1 MTTKPTQSTKRVLA
15 VHDLCS
21 FGRCSLTAAI
31 PVISAMGIQVCPFPT
46 AWFSNNLTYG
56 TFHFTD
62 FTAGMTAFME
72 KWESLG
78 LHYDAIYSGFLADA
92 GQIAVVNDA
101 IRRFRREETLVVV
114 DPAMGDDGALYPVF
128 QPSIVEEMRKLVAHA
143 TVITPNFTEAC
154 LLLGEPLQRPDAM
167 TAPDAATLR
176 RMLERLAALGA
187 RQAVI
192 TSVPAGEGFIKVA
205 SYDAE
210 TQVFDE
216 RTTPRIPFATCGTG
230 DLFTSVLTGA
240 MLRGRTLGEAT
251 ALAMQ
256 FASYVIDFTHRAES
270 DYREGVQ
277 LEPCLGKLVEL
288 VSASEAAHERA

>member
-1 MTTKPTQSTKRVLA
+1 M
-15 VHDLCS
+15 
-21 FGRCSLTAAI
+21 
-31 PVISAMGIQVCPFPT
+31 
-46 AWFSNNLTYG
+46 
-56 TFHFTD
+56 
-62 FTAGMTAFME
+62 
-72 KWESLG
+72 
-78 LHYDAIYSGFLADA
+78 
-92 GQIAVVNDA
+92 
-101 IRRFRREETLVVV
+101 
-114 DPAMGDDGALYPVF
+114 
-128 QPSIVEEMRKLVAHA
+128 
-143 TVITPNFTEAC
+143 
-154 LLLGEPLQRPDAM
+154 
-167 TAPDAATLR
+167 
-176 RMLERLAALGA
+176 
-187 RQAVI
+187 I

-205 SYDAE
+205 SFDAE

-256 FASYVIDFTHRAES
+256 FASYVIDFTHRAGS